1 MNPTTKSSLSLYQ
14 LVQNINPPPLALAVS
29 PTTVQSCVAMVL
41 DLLIEQQLPARIWLK
56 LPQTE
61 SWHQEVRKYQKLG
74 QFESIYLCSDRLERS
89 AKLLG
94 FEDLAASSLIPVT
107 LVKNTELKRECFLLV
122 ITEEFSGLILTQ
134 WQKGKI
140 NVNSSGKR
148 LQQPYL
154 KMVLSFQPSVVQKVL
169 GGIQNALVELKITR
183 QISPAEF
190 KITSTGTKITNLL
203 TNLLLKQ
210 IEQSESLQKSVEKQS
225 RRGRQSRASGEPL
238 RGAPTPS
245 QAATLGLEIDFLY
258 NLVAE
263 LRSPIT
269 HMKTALSLLESKSIK
284 GEQRQRYIKMLERQ
298 CDRQNSVIS
307 GLLALLNLHNPLEA
321 EAVYLNELVP
331 GIVST
336 YQPLA
341 SEKQIQLGYTI
352 PDNLAPVSCPTLWLR
367 QIIIQLLNNCLQFT
381 PPKGRVFVQA
391 TSKNDAIEL
400 IISDTGRGIDAKDL
414 GKIFDSFYRSKTVT
428 NNEVTGAGLGLTIV
442 QQLVQRAGGSISV
455 NSKLDKGSSFR
466 ILLPTVPPELI
477 EDRAIVD
484 A

>member
-1 MNPTTKSSLSLYQ
+1 M
-14 LVQNINPPPLALAVS
+14 
-29 PTTVQSCVAMVL
+29 
-41 DLLIEQQLPARIWLK
+41 
-56 LPQTE
+56 
-61 SWHQEVRKYQKLG
+61 
-74 QFESIYLCSDRLERS
+74 
-89 AKLLG
+89 
-94 FEDLAASSLIPVT
+94 IPVT

-122 ITEEFSGLILTQ
+122 ITAEFSGLILTQ
-134 WQKGKI
+134 WQKGQIK
-140 NVNSSGKR
+140 VNSSGKR

-169 GGIQNALVELKITR
+169 TGIQNALLESRTHPIA
-183 QISPAEF
+183 PAEF
-190 KITSTGTKITNLL
+190 TMTSSGTKITNLL

-210 IEQSESLQKSVEKQS
+210 IEHSESLQ
-225 RRGRQSRASGEPL
+225 ASAEQRSQTTSQTAPL
-238 RGAPTPS
+238 N
-245 QAATLGLEIDFLY
+245 LGLEIDFLS

-284 GEQRQRYIKMLERQ
+284 GEQRQRYIEMLERQ

-307 GLLALLNLHNPLEA
+307 GLLALLNLHSPIEA

-352 PDNLAPVSCPTLWLR
+352 PDHLAPVSCPTPWVR
-367 QIIIQLLNNCLQFT
+367 QIIIQLLNNSLQFT

-391 TSKNDAIEL
+391 MSKNDAIEL
-400 IISDTGRGIDAKDL
+400 IISDTGRGIEAKDL
-414 GKIFDSFYRSKTVT
+414 GKIFDSFYRGKTVT

-442 QQLVQRAGGSISV
+442 QQLVQRSGGSISV
-455 NSKLDKGSSFR
+455 NSKLNKGSSFR
-466 ILLPTVPPELI
+466 ILLPTVPLELMK
-477 EDRAIVD
+477 DRAIID
-484 A
+484 D

>member
-14 LVQNINPPPLALAVS
+14 LVQSLNPAPIAIAVS
-29 PTTVQSCVAMVL
+29 PTTVKSCVAMVL
-41 DLLIEQQLPARIWLK
+41 EMLIEQQLPAKIWLK
-56 LPQTE
+56 LPQAK

-74 QFESIYLCSDRLERS
+74 QFESIYLCSDRWERT

-94 FEDLAASSLIPVT
+94 FEDLAATSLIPIT

-122 ITEEFSGLILTQ
+122 ITAEFSGLILTQ
-134 WQKGKI
+134 WQKGKVQ
-140 NVNSSGKR
+140 VNSSGKR
-148 LQQPYL
+148 LEQPYL
-154 KMVLSFQPSVVQKVL
+154 KMVLSFHPSVVQKVL
-169 GGIQNALVELKITR
+169 EGIQYSLVESRQTA

-190 KITSTGTKITNLL
+190 KIIDLPSSRGKMTDLL

-210 IEQSESLQKSVEKQS
+210 IEQSESRENAINK
-225 RRGRQSRASGEPL
+225 R
-238 RGAPTPS
+238 S
-245 QAATLGLEIDFLY
+245 QTSSPAATLSLEIDFLHS
-258 NLVAE
+258 LVAE

-284 GEQRQRYIKMLERQ
+284 GEQRQRYIKMLERE
-298 CDRQNSVIS
+298 CERQNSVIS
-307 GLLALLNLHNPLEA
+307 GLLDVLNLHDPVEVS
-321 EAVYLNELVP
+321 AVYLNELVP

-367 QIIIQLLNNCLQFT
+367 QIIIQLLNNSLQFT
-381 PPKGRVFVQA
+381 PPMGRVFVQA
-391 TSKNDAIEL
+391 TTKNDAIEL

-442 QQLVQRAGGSISV
+442 KQLVQRSGGSISV
-455 NSKLDKGSSFR
+455 NSKLQKGSSFR

-477 EDRAIVD
+477 EEKRDR
-484 A
+484 

>member
-1 MNPTTKSSLSLYQ
+1 MNPITKSSLSLYQ
-14 LVQNINPPPLALAVS
+14 LAQSINPPPLEIAVS
-29 PTTVQSCVAMVL
+29 PATVQSCVAMFL
-41 DLLIEQQLPARIWLK
+41 ELLIEQKLPAKIWLK
-56 LPQTE
+56 LPQTK

-74 QFESIYLCSDRLERS
+74 QFDSIYLCSDRLDRS

-107 LVKNTELKRECFLLV
+107 LVKNAELKRECFLLV
-122 ITEEFSGLILTQ
+122 ITAEFSGLILTQ

-154 KMVLSFQPSVVQKVL
+154 KMILSFQPSVVQKVL
-169 GGIQNALVELKITR
+169 RGIQNRISARATSRGAKSRVNQ
-183 QISPAEF
+183 QISPVEF
-190 KITSTGTKITNLL
+190 KINSTGTKITNLL

-210 IEQSESLQKSVEKQS
+210 IEQAESLQKSVAKQS
-225 RRGRQSRASGEPL
+225 QTHSPDAILS
-238 RGAPTPS
+238 AN
-245 QAATLGLEIDFLY
+245 LGLDIDFLH

-284 GEQRQRYIKMLERQ
+284 GEQRQRYIKMLDRE
-298 CDRQNSVIS
+298 CERQNSVIS
-307 GLLALLNLHNPLEA
+307 GLLELLHLDNPIEP

-352 PDNLAPVSCPTLWLR
+352 PDNLAPVSCPTPWLR
-367 QIIIQLLNNCLQFT
+367 QIIIQLLNNSLQFT

-391 TSKNDAIEL
+391 TSKNNAIEL

-442 QQLVQRAGGSISV
+442 QQLVQRSGGSISV

-477 EDRAIVD
+477 DEQ
-484 A
+484 

>member
-14 LVQNINPPPLALAVS
+14 LVQSLNPAPIAIAVS

-41 DLLIEQQLPARIWLK
+41 ELLIEQQLPAKIWLK
-56 LPQTE
+56 LPQAK

-74 QFESIYLCSDRLERS
+74 TFESIYLCSERWERT

-94 FEDLAASSLIPVT
+94 FEDLATNSLIPVT

-122 ITEEFSGLILTQ
+122 ITAEFSGLILTQ
-134 WQKGKI
+134 WQKGKVK
-140 NVNSSGKR
+140 VNSSGKR
-148 LQQPYL
+148 LEQPYL
-154 KMVLSFQPSVVQKVL
+154 KMVLSFQASVVQKVL
-169 GGIQNALVELKITR
+169 GGIQNSLAESRQTT
-183 QISPAEF
+183 QISLAEF
-190 KITSTGTKITNLL
+190 KIIDLPSSGSKMTNLL

-210 IEQSESLQKSVEKQS
+210 IEQSESRQSSVDKRS
-225 RRGRQSRASGEPL
+225 RRDQIS
-238 RGAPTPS
+238 S
-245 QAATLGLEIDFLY
+245 QAATLGLEIDFLHS
-258 NLVAE
+258 LVAE

-269 HMKTALSLLESKSIK
+269 HIKTALSLLESKSIK
-284 GEQRQRYIKMLERQ
+284 GEQRQRYIKMLERE
-298 CDRQNSVIS
+298 CERQNAVIS
-307 GLLALLNLHNPLEA
+307 GLLELLNLHDSVEA
-321 EAVYLNELVP
+321 SAVYLNELVP

-352 PDNLAPVSCPTLWLR
+352 PDNLPPVSCPTLWLR

-381 PPKGRVFVQA
+381 PPMGRVFVQA
-391 TSKNDAIEL
+391 TPKNDAIEL

-442 QQLVQRAGGSISV
+442 KQLVQRSGGSISV
-455 NSKLDKGSSFR
+455 NSKLQKGSSFR
-466 ILLPTVPPELI
+466 ILLPTVPSELI
-477 EDRAIVD
+477 E
-484 A
+484 